1 MPTYDYR
8 CNACGHAFEL
18 MQAMSAP
25 VKRKCGACGELKLE
39 RLIGIGAGFYVKG
52 KASGP
57 PTPPAKTA
65 AKTTDSADTKAGTT
79 TIAKPDAKPDTTSGT
94 TVDSKPDKASTPAAD
109 TSPPEKRIS
118 GATSTP
124 THKAREGRGV
134 GNLVDRAKRLAKP
147 APKSGANAVAKK
159 RKGKK

>member
-1 MPTYDYR
+1 
-8 CNACGHAFEL
+8 
-18 MQAMSAP
+18 MSAP

-52 KASGP
+52 KASAP
-57 PTPPAKTA
+57 PTPPTPAKTE
-65 AKTTDSADTKAGTT
+65 AKTTDSVDTKADTT
-79 TIAKPDAKPDTTSGT
+79 TTAMPDAKPDTTSGT
-94 TVDSKPDKASTPAAD
+94 IVDSKPDKAPTPAAD

-134 GNLVDRAKRLAKP
+134 GNLVDRAKRLTKP
-147 APKSGANAVAKK
+147 APKSGANAAAKK

>member
-1 MPTYDYR
+1 
-8 CNACGHAFEL
+8 

-25 VKRKCGACGELKLE
+25 VKRKCGACGKLKLE

-52 KASGP
+52 KASAP
-57 PTPPAKTA
+57 PTAATPSKTEVKA
-65 AKTTDSADTKAGTT
+65 ADSADTKADTTATPKSDSNVDTKSGTT
-79 TIAKPDAKPDTTSGT
+79 T
-94 TVDSKPDKASTPAAD
+94 DSKPAKKTTPAAD

-134 GNLVDRAKRLAKP
+134 GNLVDRAKRLTKP
-147 APKSGANAVAKK
+147 RPKSSGKAVAKK
-159 RKGKK
+159 RKGKR